1 MDCTLSLVHMSNMN
15 FNTGKVNVVSAV
27 SRIQADLIEQ
37 GVQKKISQQ
46 NRQVLKHMAVV
57 R

>member
-1 MDCTLSLVHMSNMN
+1 MDSPLSLVHMSNMN

-37 GVQKKISQQ
+37 GVQKKIGQQ
-46 NRQVLKHMAVV
+46 NR
-57 R
+57 